1 MTQNETRLLAAI
13 TTEMG
18 AFTTT
23 EAEVMDAVILRDL
36 KPDSLDVIAVSM
48 AIEDAF
54 GITLGEEE
62 ILGLGEKAT
71 LRDLLALV
79 EGKVVP
85 A

>member
-13 TTEMG
+13 TSEMG

-23 EAEVMDAVILRDL
+23 EDEVMDAVILRDL

>member
-1 MTQNETRLLAAI
+1 MTQNETRLLSAI